1 MLFQFLIILFWN
13 EILLKIRETFGWI
26 FIIYIY
32 LLIQLRFNTGIIIL
46 LF

>member
-26 FIIYIY
+26 LIIYIY